1 MGFSQALSGMNA
13 ASENLN
19 VIGNNIANS
28 QTVGFKAAS
37 VQFAD
42 VYAGAGSK
50 VGLGT
55 RVSAILQDFSNGTLE
70 STGRNLDLAISGDG
84 FFRFM
89 QNDQVVYSRNGQLTV
104 TPEGYL
110 ENAQGAR
117 LTGFPA
123 GVGTGGQPEVLQVPA
138 GALAANATTGIE
150 ASLNLNSSV
159 DAIDRATTTFATTE
173 PDSYSYANSATVFD
187 SLGNSH
193 NVTMYFT
200 KTGSNTWEVRTAI
213 DGNPAADLD
222 GTTDLDGDGDA
233 SNDLGQPQ
241 TLSFDTDGLLT
252 GADTLTYNF
261 GDLGNGSAAF
271 NGVTLDLGGTTQFGN
286 EFELSSLTQDG
297 YTSGSL
303 VGTVIDNK
311 GNIIGNY
318 SNEQSQVLGT
328 IALANFRS
336 PTGLQPVGDNA
347 WVETGAS
354 GQPLLGLAGTGMFG
368 SVESGAV
375 ETSNV
380 DLTQALVDL
389 IIAQRNFQANSQTI
403 KTQDEV
409 LQGIVNL

>member
-1 MGFSQALSGMNA
+1 MGFSQALSGLNA
-13 ASENLN
+13 ASSNLD
-19 VIGNNIANS
+19 VVGNNIANS
-28 QTVGFKAAS
+28 QTVGFKASS

-42 VYAGAGSK
+42 VYAGSK
-50 VGLGT
+50 GLGT
-55 RVSAILQDFSNGTLE
+55 KVSAVLQNFSDGALE
-70 STGRNLDLAISGDG
+70 TTGRNLDLAISGDG
-84 FFRFM
+84 FFRFV
-89 QNDQVVYSRNGQLTV
+89 QNEQVVYSRNGQLTV
-104 TPEGYL
+104 TAEGFL

-123 GVGTGGQPEVLQVPA
+123 GVGTGGQPETLQVPA
-138 GALAANATTGIE
+138 GGLAANATTGID
-150 ASLNLNSSV
+150 ASFNLDANSTEQTEF
-159 DAIDRATTTFATTE
+159 DDGTTTFN
-173 PDSYSYANSATVFD
+173 YNYANTATVYD

-193 NVTMYFT
+193 TVTMYFT
-200 KTGSNTWEVRTAI
+200 KTAPNTWDVRTS
-213 DGNPAADLD
+213 LD
-222 GTTDLDGDGDA
+222 GTLAGSTDTGTPQALTFDGDGQ
-233 SNDLGQPQ
+233 LI
-241 TLSFDTDGLLT
+241 

-261 GDLGNGSAAF
+261 GDLGNGSNLF
-271 NGVTLDLGGTTQFGN
+271 DGITLDLDGTTQFGN

-303 VGTVIDNK
+303 VGTVIDDN

-328 IALANFRS
+328 IALANFRNAE
-336 PTGLQPVGDNA
+336 GLQPVGDNA

-354 GQPLLGLAGTGMFG
+354 GQPLLGLAGSGVFG
-368 SVESGAV
+368 SVESGVV

-380 DLTQALVDL
+380 DLTKALVEL

>member
-1 MGFSQALSGMNA
+1 MGFSQALSGLNA
-13 ASENLN
+13 ASDNLN
-19 VIGNNIANS
+19 VVGNNIANS
-28 QTVGFKAAS
+28 QTVGFKSSS

-42 VYAGAGSK
+42 VYAGSK
-50 VGLGT
+50 IGLGT
-55 RVSAILQDFSNGTLE
+55 KVSAILQDFSNGTLE
-70 STGRNLDLAISGDG
+70 TTGRNLDLAISGDG

-104 TPEGYL
+104 TAEGYL

-123 GVGTGGQPEVLQVPA
+123 GVGTGGQPVELQVPA
-138 GALAANATTGIE
+138 GALAANPTTGIE

-159 DAIDRATTTFATTE
+159 ATIDSGTFDITD
-173 PDSYSYANSATVFD
+173 PNSYSYANSATVYD

-200 KTGSNTWEVRTAI
+200 KLTPTTGAPAAGENEWVVRTAI
-213 DGNPAADLD
+213 DGNLSGTGNDGEPQRLTFDDDGQLAPIAPA
-222 GTTDLDGDGDA
+222 T
-233 SNDLGQPQ
+233 
-241 TLSFDTDGLLT
+241 
-252 GADTLTYNF
+252 DTLTYNF

-271 NGVTLDLGGTTQFGN
+271 DNITFDFGGTTQFGN

-303 VGTVIDNK
+303 VGTVIDDN

-328 IALANFRS
+328 IALANFRNAE
-336 PTGLQPVGDNA
+336 GLEPVGDNA

-354 GQPLLGLAGTGMFG
+354 GQPLLGLGGAGVFG
-368 SVESGAV
+368 SIESGVV

-380 DLTQALVDL
+380 DLTKALVDL